1 MKIKAA
7 VINEVDSPYVIE
19 ELTLSD
25 IREDEILV
33 KMVASGICHSDEVAR
48 NGGYTCYPVVLG
60 HEGSGIVEKVGS
72 AVRGFAPGDHVVLS
86 YLYCGHCSSCL
97 TGVPASCADWMTFNL
112 RGTREDGSLYFQR
125 EDGSPV
131 YNFVSQSSFSTHTIV
146 YERNLT
152 KVDPSVDLRLIGPLG
167 CGFLTGSGTVLNG
180 LKPSPGSTIA
190 IFGTGA
196 VGLAAMMAA
205 KIAGC
210 SQIIGV
216 DIHDSRLE
224 IAKQL
229 GATHTINSKDTDVLE
244 EIKKLT
250 NNQGVNFSIDTSG
263 VPTVARTSIEV
274 LAVGGVAAPIASSKK
289 GVEINFNADL
299 NMLNR
304 TIKGVLMGNAIPQ
317 LSIPQLI
324 KFFQAGEFS
333 FDQLVKFYK
342 FEEINEASNDSATGK
357 TIKPV
362 LIIDENYV
370 PGK

>member
-1 MKIKAA
+1 MKVKAA
-7 VINEVDSPYVIE
+7 VINEVDSPYVLE

-33 KMVASGICHSDEVAR
+33 KMVASGICHSDAVAR
-48 NGGYTCYPVVLG
+48 AGGYPWYPVVLG

-72 AVRGFAPGDHVVLS
+72 AVRGFEPGDHVVLS
-86 YLYCGHCSSCL
+86 YLYCGHCSNCL
-97 TGVPASCADWMTFNL
+97 TGLPASCEEWMNFNL
-112 RGTREDGSLYFQR
+112 SGAREDGSLYFQR

-152 KVDPSVDLRLIGPLG
+152 KVDKSVDLRLVGPLG

-205 KIAGC
+205 KISGC

-216 DIHDSRLE
+216 DIHDNRLE
-224 IAKQL
+224 VAKQL
-229 GATHTINSKDTDVLE
+229 GATHTINSKDVDVLS
-244 EIKKLT
+244 EIKRLT
-250 NNQGVNFSIDTSG
+250 NDKGVNYSIDTTG
-263 VPTVARTSIEV
+263 VPSVARTSIEI
-274 LAVGGVAAPIASSKK
+274 LAVGGVAAPIASSKH
-289 GVEINFNADL
+289 GVEVNFNADL

-304 TIKGVLMGNAIPQ
+304 TIKGVLMGNAVPQ

-324 KFFQAGEFS
+324 QFYKDGQFS

-342 FEEINEASNDSATGK
+342 FDEINEASHDSSTGK
-357 TIKPV
+357 TIKPI
-362 LIIDENYV
+362 LIIDEDYV
-370 PGK
+370 PGT